1 MNRNL
6 IKLML
11 KAQLATA
18 GFLLVL
24 LIFTG
29 LILGLLGWYQFSL
42 FQKSSGLTTTEIL
55 RMAKNAW
62 QIPLN
67 NPNNRISILVLGL
80 DEVEARSQTILTD
93 TLILLTMNLKTGEI
107 DSLSLP
113 RDLWIEEYQTKIN
126 SLYYYGQKA
135 DPEQPTNLV
144 ASVIESLSGISIDKI
159 IPVNLEQLA
168 ELIDTIGGLEIT
180 VAQAFTD
187 DHFPIPGLNPS
198 QITDPT
204 LLQQTVSFEAGTQT
218 MSGDRVLEYIR
229 SRQAIGE
236 NGSDDSRTRRQQ
248 QVIVALLAKLQ
259 SKSVLSNPDLLG
271 RLVAWYGANYESY
284 WPLSEILQIGIQYVK
299 SDLRPK
305 ITTHTLPIAKNYQEY
320 GILIHPPIWK
330 YQNQWVY
337 IATDSAIL
345 KEYIQSSFNLY
356 PTSTPQ

>member
-24 LIFTG
+24 FLFTG
-29 LILGLLGWYQFSL
+29 LILGLIGWYQFSL

-62 QIPLN
+62 QIPFN
-67 NPNNRISILVLGL
+67 NSNSRISILVLGL
-80 DEVEARSQTILTD
+80 DEVEARSQTVLTD
-93 TLILLTMNLKTGEI
+93 TIILLTMNLETGEI
-107 DSLSLP
+107 NSLSLP
-113 RDLWIEEYQTKIN
+113 RDLWIDEYQTKIN

-135 DPEQPTNLV
+135 NPEQPTNLV
-144 ASVIESLSGISIDKI
+144 ASVIESLSGISIDRI

-168 ELIDTIGGLEIT
+168 ELIDTVGGLEIT

-218 MSGDRVLEYIR
+218 MNGDRVLEYIR

-248 QVIVALLAKLQ
+248 QVIVALLDKLQ
-259 SKSVLSNPDLLG
+259 SKSVLTNPELLG
-271 RLVAWYGANYESY
+271 RLVYWYRRNYESY
-284 WPLSEILQIGIQYVK
+284 WPLSEILQIGVQFVK
-299 SDLRPK
+299 NDLRPK
-305 ITTHTLPIAKNYQEY
+305 ITTHTLPIAENYGEY
-320 GILIHPPIWK
+320 GVLIHPPIWR
-330 YQNQWVY
+330 YQSQWVY

-345 KEYIQSSFNLY
+345 KEYIQSSFDLNS
-356 PTSTPQ
+356 PPTPQ